1 MEFFII
7 GEIKMSKQ
15 KKHKK
20 KQRKE
25 RLPAKE
31 HYKFDLLLLLIIIYG
46 TIILVGMWKN
56 WFTIFKPDILYFLV
70 ENSFFEFLVIFF
82 NLLILF
88 IYDNLH
94 TFALD
99 NKYPF
104 KDYFRGTN
112 KLTKEKSKKCFTKCT
127 IIFFISII
135 CLFLGFQKNIES
147 TETSLIKN
155 YIFSEQVLFKYNNVG
170 KIEIKFIHERVSP
183 KGFDY
188 SVRPKIKITEDKN
201 IYELEFKGFGF
212 SYLKLE
218 SFLNKFNSDIIDNK
232 NIENVIIA
240 DENEKAAFK
249 RIFKQ

>member
-1 MEFFII
+1 
-7 GEIKMSKQ
+7 MSKQ

-31 HYKFDLLLLLIIIYG
+31 HYKFDLLLALIIIYS

-56 WFTIFKPDILYFLV
+56 WFTFFKPDALYFLV
-70 ENSFFEFLVIFF
+70 ENSFLEFLVIFF
-82 NLLILF
+82 NLQILF

-94 TFALD
+94 TFATD

-127 IIFFISII
+127 IIFLISII
-135 CLFLGFQKNIES
+135 CLFLGTQKNIES
-147 TETSLIKN
+147 TETNFIKN
-155 YIFSEQVLFKYNNVG
+155 NIFSEQVLFEYKKVE
-170 KIEIKFIHERVSP
+170 KIEINFIHERVSP
-183 KGFDY
+183 KGFNF

-218 SFLNKFNSDIIDNK
+218 KFLNKFNSDIIYIDYK
-232 NIENVIIA
+232 NIENVVIA
-240 DENEKAAFK
+240 DKDENAAFK

>member
-1 MEFFII
+1 
-7 GEIKMSKQ
+7 MSKQ

-31 HYKFDLLLLLIIIYG
+31 QYKFDLLLALIIIYS

-56 WFTIFKPDILYFLV
+56 WFTFFKPDALYFLV
-70 ENSFFEFLVIFF
+70 ENSFLEFLVIFF
-82 NLLILF
+82 NLQILF

-94 TFALD
+94 TFATD

-127 IIFFISII
+127 IIFWVSII
-135 CLFLGFQKNIES
+135 CLFLGTQKNIES
-147 TETSLIKN
+147 TETNFIKN
-155 YIFSEQVLFKYNNVG
+155 NIFSEQVLFEYKKVE
-170 KIEIKFIHERVSP
+170 KIEINFIHERVSP
-183 KGFDY
+183 KGFNF

-218 SFLNKFNSDIIDNK
+218 KFLNKFNSDIIYIDYK
-232 NIENVIIA
+232 NIENVVIA
-240 DENEKAAFK
+240 DKDENAAFK

>member
-1 MEFFII
+1 
-7 GEIKMSKQ
+7 MSKQ

-31 HYKFDLLLLLIIIYG
+31 QYKFDLLLALIIIYS

-56 WFTIFKPDILYFLV
+56 WFTFFKPDALYFLV
-70 ENSFFEFLVIFF
+70 ENSFLEFLVIFC
-82 NLLILF
+82 NLQILF

-94 TFALD
+94 TFATD

-104 KDYFRGTN
+104 KDYFRGIN

-127 IIFFISII
+127 IIFLVSII
-135 CLFLGFQKNIES
+135 CLFLGTQKNIES
-147 TETSLIKN
+147 TETNFIKN
-155 YIFSEQVLFKYNNVG
+155 NIFSEQVLFEYKKVE
-170 KIEIKFIHERVSP
+170 KIEINFTHERVSP
-183 KGFDY
+183 KGFNF

-218 SFLNKFNSDIIDNK
+218 KFFKKFNSDIIYIDYK
-232 NIENVIIA
+232 NIENVVIA
-240 DENEKAAFK
+240 DKDENAAFK

>member
-1 MEFFII
+1 
-7 GEIKMSKQ
+7 MSKQ

-31 HYKFDLLLLLIIIYG
+31 QYKFDLLLALIIIYS

-56 WFTIFKPDILYFLV
+56 WFTFFKPDALYFLV
-70 ENSFFEFLVIFF
+70 ENSFLEFLVIFC
-82 NLLILF
+82 NMQILF

-94 TFALD
+94 TFATD

-127 IIFFISII
+127 IIFLVSII
-135 CLFLGFQKNIES
+135 CLFLGTQKNIES
-147 TETSLIKN
+147 TETNFIKN
-155 YIFSEQVLFKYNNVG
+155 NIFSEQVLFEYKKVE
-170 KIEIKFIHERVSP
+170 KIEINFIHERVSP
-183 KGFDY
+183 KGFNF

-218 SFLNKFNSDIIDNK
+218 NFLNKFNSDIIYIDYK
-232 NIENVIIA
+232 NIENVVIA
-240 DENEKAAFK
+240 DKDENAAFK

>member
-1 MEFFII
+1 
-7 GEIKMSKQ
+7 MSKQ

-31 HYKFDLLLLLIIIYG
+31 HYKFDLLLALIIIYS

-56 WFTIFKPDILYFLV
+56 WFTFFKPDALYFLV
-70 ENSFFEFLVIFF
+70 ENSFLEFLVIFF
-82 NLLILF
+82 NLQILF

-94 TFALD
+94 TFATD

-127 IIFFISII
+127 IIFLVSII
-135 CLFLGFQKNIES
+135 CLFLGTQKNIES
-147 TETSLIKN
+147 TETNFIKN
-155 YIFSEQVLFKYNNVG
+155 NIFSEQVLFEYKKVE
-170 KIEIKFIHERVSP
+170 KIEINFIHERVSP
-183 KGFDY
+183 KGFNF

-218 SFLNKFNSDIIDNK
+218 KFLNKFNSDIIYIDYK
-232 NIENVIIA
+232 NIENVVIA
-240 DENEKAAFK
+240 DKDENAAFK

>member
-1 MEFFII
+1 
-7 GEIKMSKQ
+7 MSKH
-15 KKHKK
+15 KKRNK

-31 HYKFDLLLLLIIIYG
+31 HYKFDLLLLLIIIYNN
-46 TIILVGMWKN
+46 IILVGMWKN
-56 WFTIFKPDILYFLV
+56 WFTIFKPDALYFLV

-82 NLLILF
+82 NLQILF
-88 IYDNLH
+88 IYGNLH
-94 TFALD
+94 TFATD

-112 KLTKEKSKKCFTKCT
+112 KLAKEKSKKSFTKCT

-135 CLFLGFQKNIES
+135 CLFLGIQKNIES
-147 TETSLIKN
+147 TETNFIKN
-155 YIFSEQVLFKYNNVG
+155 NVFSEQVLFEYKNVE
-170 KIEIKFIHERVSP
+170 KIEIKFSHEKVSP

-188 SVRPKIKITEDKN
+188 SIRPKIKITDNKN

-218 SFLNKFNSDIIDNK
+218 KFLNKFNSDIIYIDNK
-232 NIENVIIA
+232 NIKNVIIA
-240 DENEKAAFK
+240 DENEKTAFK
-249 RIFKQ
+249 RIFYGS